1 MVERRRV
8 VHKQYMIIAATLKDK
23 RPAAVV
29 WEDTT
34 KLFESEGDTLDDA
47 VAKAKSWIDQQVEDR
62 VAKRSK
68 SHVAT
73 EDEYLLAF
81 RTLKIGRLHQAML
94 RAHAN
99 APART
104 MTATELAKAA
114 GYESYETANSQYGTL
129 ARRIA
134 EYLDIQ
140 PKLSD
145 RREEPVWT
153 SILADGAEE
162 GNEQGHWRWV
172 MHTEVAQAL
181 RILNMA

>member
-1 MVERRRV
+1 MSKRIDLNHRRYR
-8 VHKQYMIIAATLKDK
+8 IIAAEVKGS
-23 RPAAVV
+23 PVAAVFQGPSKI
-29 WEDTT
+29 WETGG
-34 KLFESEGDTLDDA
+34 STLDAA
-47 VAKAKSWIDQQVEDR
+47 VEMAKLWIDQRINAET
-62 VAKRSK
+62 AKRRT
-68 SHVAT
+68 SHIAT
-73 EDEYLLAF
+73 VKEYIEALQSV
-81 RTLKIGRLHQAML
+81 TIGKHHAAML

-99 APART
+99 APDST

-114 GYESYETANSQYGTL
+114 GYDSYETANSQYGTL

-172 MHTEVAQAL
+172 MHPEVAQAL
-181 RILNMA
+181 RKLNMA